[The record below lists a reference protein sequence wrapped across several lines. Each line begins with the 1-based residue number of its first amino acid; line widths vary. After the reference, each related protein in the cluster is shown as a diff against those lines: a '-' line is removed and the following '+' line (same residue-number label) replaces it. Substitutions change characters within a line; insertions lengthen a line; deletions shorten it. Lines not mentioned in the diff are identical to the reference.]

1 MVPAGCA
8 LAVTA
13 VVSERMLFVFV
24 TGLIPPPAAS
34 PGSGKKT
41 MGLSGAEALQVPRS
55 SRTGRGI
62 ILAGNFIKAPLYG
75 EYNRVMSL
83 SQPTDYSCPQIP
95 S

>member
-1 MVPAGCA
+1 MAAGCA

-13 VVSERMLFVFV
+13 VVSKRMLFTFV
-24 TGLIPPPAAS
+24 TALFPPPAVS

-41 MGLSGAEALQVPRS
+41 MGLSGAEALQVSRS
-55 SRTGRGI
+55 SRSGKCI
-62 ILAGNFIKAPLYG
+62 ILAGNFVKAPLYG